1 MKLSL
6 NVLSVLTFLSY
17 GTFAQVKNVQDSL
30 KLPFAIAKE
39 KQLSEEDL
47 AAKKEGMYVTGV
59 PDISSDPVNGFG
71 VGVEGS
77 IFFNGKK
84 SDPFFKYTPYRA
96 EIDLALFVTSKQQ
109 KEIMLTVDVPYI
121 LNTKWRLRGELAY
134 EINPNL
140 LYFGVNEKETIPG
153 LSYFPLGDSTQN
165 MVHNATYAA
174 YESSLTGQN
183 TFYHQYTKKEAIL
196 NISMERSMYEGRIRL
211 LAGYEIAK
219 LNVSPFTGNS
229 LLATDFQNGL
239 ILGVGQNLV
248 SFVQAGF
255 IYDTR
260 DLEGDPSSG
269 IFAEV
274 TNELS
279 LKALGSQ
286 FNFNKTF
293 AHVNVY
299 QRLFP
304 GSFKKLIFAARF
316 SMGYTALDAPFYEYQ
331 DQWTSEGSVEGLGG
345 GQTLRGFKQSRFL
358 SKWMFFN
365 NK

>member
-6 NVLSVLTFLSY
+6 KVLSVLTFLSY
-17 GTFAQVKNVQDSL
+17 GIFAQVKNVQDTL

-211 LAGYEIAK
+211 LA
-219 LNVSPFTGNS
+219 
-229 LLATDFQNGL
+229 
-239 ILGVGQNLV
+239 
-248 SFVQAGF
+248 
-255 IYDTR
+255 
-260 DLEGDPSSG
+260 
-269 IFAEV
+269 
-274 TNELS
+274 
-279 LKALGSQ
+279 
-286 FNFNKTF
+286 
-293 AHVNVY
+293 
-299 QRLFP
+299 
-304 GSFKKLIFAARF
+304 
-316 SMGYTALDAPFYEYQ
+316 
-331 DQWTSEGSVEGLGG
+331 
-345 GQTLRGFKQSRFL
+345 
-358 SKWMFFN
+358 
-365 NK
+365 

>member
-1 MKLSL
+1 MKNILRL
-6 NVLSVLTFLSY
+6 NIIIGLFPL
-17 GTFAQVKNVQDSL
+17 FASSQVNVNEDTL

-47 AAKKEGMYVTGV
+47 ASKKEGMYVTGV

-96 EIDLALFVTSKQQ
+96 EIDVALFMTSKQQ
-109 KEIMLTVDVPYI
+109 KEIMMTVDVPYI

-140 LYFGVNEKETIPG
+140 LYFGINEKQTIPG
-153 LSYFPLGDSTQN
+153 LSYFPSGDSTQS

-174 YESSLTGQN
+174 YENSLTGQS
-183 TFYHQYTKKEAIL
+183 TFYNQYTKKEAIL
-196 NISMERSMYEGRIRL
+196 NVSMERSMYEGRIRL

-219 LNVSPFTGNS
+219 LNLSPFAGNS
-229 LLATDFQNGL
+229 LLATDFQKGS
-239 ILGVGQNLV
+239 IRGVGQNLV
-248 SFVQAGF
+248 SFVQVGF

-299 QRLFP
+299 QRLLP
-304 GSFKKLIFAARF
+304 ESFKKLIFAARF

-331 DQWTSEGSVEGLGG
+331 D
-345 GQTLRGFKQSRFL
+345 
-358 SKWMFFN
+358 
-365 NK
+365 